1 MARTLLL
8 NRSEVEALLDPGALV
23 PKLRGAFVDYSAR
36 ADGRARRVRSTLP
49 GPGTATVLFPGV
61 APGIP
66 AYTVKVHAKF
76 PRQQPAIRGVLC
88 LHDAETGDL
97 LAVMDSTHLTSVRTG
112 LAGAL
117 AAHVLARPDADVAAI
132 VGAGMQGVQQ
142 LRSLAALRPLRL
154 VRSYDVVAERA
165 ASFARTMT
173 AGLGIPVEAAESL
186 SAALREAGIV
196 LVATWAREPFI
207 LPGMLAPGAHVTTLG
222 ADEPGKAEVS
232 AEVIRDALFVC
243 DDRALAVEMGAL
255 GGVGLG
261 PEAVGAELGEVLA
274 GARPGRTS
282 PEQLTVYGGVG
293 LAFQDVV
300 AAWAVYQAARRL
312 GAGREI
318 DFLA

>member
-117 AAHVLARPDADVAAI
+117 AAHVLARPYADVAAI

-154 VRSYDVVAERA
+154 VRSYDVVTERA
-165 ASFARTMT
+165 ASVARTIT
-173 AGLGIPVEAAESL
+173 AGLGLPVEAAESL

-232 AEVIRDALFVC
+232 AEVIREALFVC

-274 GARPGRTS
+274 GVHPGRTS

-300 AAWAVYQAARRL
+300 AAWAVYEAARRI